1 MMSHFHLFIEQ
12 EDRSL
17 DLIRKASYQVGLR
30 KIWNQMW
37 RVKILGMT
45 NRISYI
51 G

>member
-1 MMSHFHLFIEQ
+1 MSHFRLFIEQ

-30 KIWNQMW
+30 KMWSQM
-37 RVKILGMT
+37 RKVRILGMT